1 VTETDQLTDFAEV
14 WLFDFEFISRP
25 GEPYDVV
32 CLVAHEMRSGRTI
45 KLWRDQLTDTPPY
58 RTDAGV
64 LFVCFVATAECG
76 CHLALGW
83 PMPAK
88 VLDLSPQF
96 RNITNGVT
104 LPDDPRDKKGKGKK
118 GLIGALRYY
127 GIETV
132 GATYKDAMQKRVM
145 EGWPYTERERE
156 QILTYCESDVT
167 ALKRL
172 LPEMLPRIDLPIA
185 LYRSEFSGPV
195 SALMEYR
202 GVPIDMEIFGRLRDK
217 RIWASIRDAMV
228 PKIDV
233 QYDVYERNT
242 AGVWSFNEKRFERYL
257 AREGIGWFRLDSG
270 RLDLKDRTFETLAK
284 AYPQVESLR
293 QLRYVQRKLR
303 KIKLAVGS
311 DARNRSVLWP
321 FVAKTSRTQPKASE
335 WIFSPAVW
343 LRSLIKPGP
352 GMAVAYIDYSSMEFM
367 IAAVLSDGH
376 CLPANDMLKMYKS
389 GDPYSA
395 FAKRVDAMAQDAQ
408 RKDPEVEKLRNR
420 YKVALLAIQY
430 GMSYQTLAAKLGIST
445 FEAHE
450 LLNQHKGLFAQYW
463 QWSDDWVQAAL
474 QAGAMR
480 TALGWTC
487 RTGDT
492 EFNERSI
499 RNFPVQATGAEILRV
514 AAIMATHR
522 GIRLLA
528 PVHDAILLEAPIE
541 EIEAATAL
549 MQEIMRRASRVVLG
563 NDANG
568 APYEIRTD
576 AKIVN
581 YPNRYVDGRGEDI
594 WEFVTEELNRQRN
607 EDAQARRA

>member
-1 VTETDQLTDFAEV
+1 MTETDQLTDFAEV

-172 LPEMLPRIDLPIA
+172 LPEMLPSIDLPIA

-233 QYDVYERNT
+233 QYDVYSDTWREKESDGSVST
-242 AGVWSFNEKRFERYL
+242 AAGSISRTGLSRRWLRHIRRLSPYVSCATSSASCAKSSWQSAPTR
-257 AREGIGWFRLDSG
+257 AIGPCCG
-270 RLDLKDRTFETLAK
+270 RLWRRHRARS
-284 AYPQVESLR
+284 P
-293 QLRYVQRKLR
+293 KLR
-303 KIKLAVGS
+303 SGYSRRLCGC
-311 DARNRSVLWP
+311 ARLSSQVPAWRWP
-321 FVAKTSRTQPKASE
+321 TSTTVR
-335 WIFSPAVW
+335 W
-343 LRSLIKPGP
+343 
-352 GMAVAYIDYSSMEFM
+352 SS
-367 IAAVLSDGH
+367 
-376 CLPANDMLKMYKS
+376 
-389 GDPYSA
+389 
-395 FAKRVDAMAQDAQ
+395 
-408 RKDPEVEKLRNR
+408 
-420 YKVALLAIQY
+420 
-430 GMSYQTLAAKLGIST
+430 
-445 FEAHE
+445 
-450 LLNQHKGLFAQYW
+450 
-463 QWSDDWVQAAL
+463 
-474 QAGAMR
+474 
-480 TALGWTC
+480 
-487 RTGDT
+487 
-492 EFNERSI
+492 
-499 RNFPVQATGAEILRV
+499 
-514 AAIMATHR
+514 
-522 GIRLLA
+522 
-528 PVHDAILLEAPIE
+528 
-541 EIEAATAL
+541 
-549 MQEIMRRASRVVLG
+549 
-563 NDANG
+563 
-568 APYEIRTD
+568 
-576 AKIVN
+576 
-581 YPNRYVDGRGEDI
+581 
-594 WEFVTEELNRQRN
+594 
-607 EDAQARRA
+607 